1 MGQDI
6 DYKIVDADNHY
17 YEADD
22 AFTRFGD
29 EKVRKHV
36 RWMSDGKRRHLFFGD
51 RKSTGVPNPTF
62 NPIARPG
69 AFHDHLKQLERGE
82 RPGTNALAAKYGELE
97 PLTPVYRERE
107 PRMMTM
113 DSQGVEKILLFPTL
127 GQCVEHLMYDDVEMM
142 YSVFR
147 AFNSWL
153 DADWGF
159 NYENRVFAVPV
170 IPMLDVDRAIEELEF
185 VLDRGA
191 RAFCLRPGPLYGRTP
206 ADPYF
211 DRFYGLVN
219 ESGILQTYHAI
230 GGRSPYDDAFSEMYC
245 RPAVDDKVYL
255 ATLRQALFPGERP
268 IMDTL
273 MALILGNFFGRFPNI
288 KVASIEMGCTWV
300 PYFMHSLDHAG
311 GMLDRHIEAFGQK
324 LDVRPSEVFTE
335 NVWISPCPEEDV
347 IGLAGLIGADH
358 VLMGSDWPHPEGNH
372 EPAEYVECI
381 ATLDDAS
388 IRRIMRDNALELLG
402 V

>member
-1 MGQDI
+1 MEHTI

-22 AFTRFGD
+22 AFLRFAD

-36 RWMSDGKRRHLFFGD
+36 RWMNDGNRRHLFFGD

-62 NPIARPG
+62 NPIAQPG
-69 AFHDHLKQLERGE
+69 AFHDHLKLLESGV
-82 RPGTNALAAKYGELE
+82 RPRSNAFAAKYGELE

-107 PRMMTM
+107 PRIVTM
-113 DSQGVEKILLFPTL
+113 DKQGVEKIVMFPTL

-147 AFNSWL
+147 SFNTWL
-153 DADWGF
+153 DTDWGF
-159 NYENRVFAVPV
+159 NYEDRVYAVPV
-170 IPMLDVDRAIEELEF
+170 IPLLDVDRAIKELEF

-191 RAFCLRPGPLYGRTP
+191 RAICLRPGPLYGRTP

-219 ESGILQTYHAI
+219 ESGVVQTYHAI
-230 GGRSPYDDAFSEMYC
+230 GGQSPYDDAFTEMYC
-245 RPAVDDKVYL
+245 QPPVQDKGYL

-324 LDVRPSEVFTE
+324 LDVRPSDVFRE
-335 NVWISPCPEEDV
+335 NVWISPFPEEDV
-347 IGLAGLIGADH
+347 VGLAGLIGVDH

-372 EPAEYVECI
+372 EPVEYVECI
-381 ATLDDAS
+381 ASMDDAS